1 MGGSTTG
8 ACQLD
13 SGACDAARRV
23 SEANHPPL
31 TAIIQRRAFTQVRA
45 FFFYILQAWGGMRIP
60 DGGSTTGACQLDS
73 GACDAAR
80 RVSEVT
86 KRQDSRFAWLQA
98 TRRARHRDVPS
109 DINPP
114 SPPSFREEPVRKYG
128 LFSFIFSRRGGMR
141 IPDWG
146 FDNWRMPVGQRS
158 LRRCPQGERSDKTAG

>member
-23 SEANHPPL
+23 SEA
-31 TAIIQRRAFTQVRA
+31 
-45 FFFYILQAWGGMRIP
+45 
-60 DGGSTTGACQLDS
+60 
-73 GACDAAR
+73 
-80 RVSEVT
+80 T

-98 TRRARHRDVPS
+98 TRRARHRNVPS

-128 LFSFIFSRRGGMR
+128 LFSFIFSTRGGMR

-158 LRRCPQGERSDKTAG
+158 LRRCPQSERSSSIPPSPPSFREEPVRKCLLFSFIFSRRGGMRIPDGGFDNWRMPVGQRSLRRCPQGERSESI